1 MTAESADSGGR
12 LFARLPF
19 GVQFGLALVGLVFAV
34 ATLADIIAP
43 PIPNDVWAI
52 VWFAV
57 AVGLLVRA
65 VRLSR
70 QS

>member
-1 MTAESADSGGR
+1 MSTNGIDSSGG
-12 LFARLPF
+12 LYARLPRSVKL
-19 GVQFGLALVGLVFAV
+19 GVALLGVVYAV
-34 ATLADIIAP
+34 AILTDSIND

-65 VRLSR
+65 VRLHR